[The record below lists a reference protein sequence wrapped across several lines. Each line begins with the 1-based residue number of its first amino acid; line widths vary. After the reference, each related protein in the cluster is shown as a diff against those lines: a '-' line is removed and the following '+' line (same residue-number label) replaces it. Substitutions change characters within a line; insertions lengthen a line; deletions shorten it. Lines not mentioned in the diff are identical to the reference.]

1 MAPYLGLSVAKP
13 LPQCTDSGCGVSAA
27 RAQLIWNPDAALA
40 GNSGG
45 RACSTSVKLQLFLA
59 DFISQLCPLPF
70 YCNPHSQ
77 VFDGKTQNRASQLL
91 QTVVTLI
98 FLSFSFSSFHYFPL
112 FRGLLSACSLLCCSS
127 SASHQRDTV
136 MPMEKCLYEYISSP
150 CLQECVSE

>member
-1 MAPYLGLSVAKP
+1 MPNHHCSVLIVAVEFLQP
-13 LPQCTDSGCGVSAA
+13 GHNSSETQIHRLQVI
-27 RAQLIWNPDAALA
+27 QLAVCAVQECKA
-40 GNSGG
+40 S
-45 RACSTSVKLQLFLA
+45 LFLA
-59 DFISQLCPLPF
+59 DFISQSRPLPF

-112 FRGLLSACSLLCCSS
+112 FSGLLSACSLLCCSS
-127 SASHQRDTV
+127 SASHQRDTI
-136 MPMEKCLYEYISSP
+136 MPMEKCFCEYISSP